1 MGFYLNKATAQK
13 QTRAHTYLQM
23 KMRTKP
29 LGDWLL
35 PLVVAVLLS
44 NTQRVVADE
53 NDIFPDLL
61 DLQDIPGCTLDPSLK
76 FDEIDE
82 VYFEVQ
88 ALNCMDYNDTFVPFP
103 DLVFNEYGEVTD
115 MVVQGEFSQF
125 TASPKYAKLKSVKL
139 QSYMLTQLLLR
150 NFKDFA
156 ELESITTDFSGVA
169 TLDLS
174 GSSLGLEKLEAIR
187 MYENK
192 MDEITGTFE
201 NLPALSEIELSKNNL
216 VSFDMQILPRS
227 LTYLGLSGNHLKV
240 LDAQYLPSSL
250 RQLLAVGNN
259 LTSFDLKAME
269 QLDLGDS
276 ELIFSV
282 DGNPLDC
289 DCQYLDD
296 FVHLLSTKNVACPSF
311 STPLCLRCDKASPLR
326 HYTFDNNIEQLL
338 QLDEFTEKC
347 KSGGA
352 QGGDK
357 EEESPPPY
365 EDDNYF
371 SNYDVTPENDGNG
384 NGEATPTGD
393 DFDQTKTGDELDS
406 SDDDVKAADRKTDPV
421 GGGGGGG
428 HNAASSDFDTD
439 AEGGISGASIS
450 RTAGASMWL
459 VIAVVYLF
467 GH

>member
-1 MGFYLNKATAQK
+1 MKRVSPNSLNLSTF
-13 QTRAHTYLQM
+13 TSYVRAEASFSYTHTH
-23 KMRTKP
+23 
-29 LGDWLL
+29 
-35 PLVVAVLLS
+35 
-44 NTQRVVADE
+44 
-53 NDIFPDLL
+53 
-61 DLQDIPGCTLDPSLK
+61 
-76 FDEIDE
+76 
-82 VYFEVQ
+82 
-88 ALNCMDYNDTFVPFP
+88 LN
-103 DLVFNEYGEVTD
+103 
-115 MVVQGEFSQF
+115 
-125 TASPKYAKLKSVKL
+125 
-139 QSYMLTQLLLR
+139 LR
-150 NFKDFA
+150 A
-156 ELESITTDFSGVA
+156 
-169 TLDLS
+169 
-174 GSSLGLEKLEAIR
+174 
-187 MYENK
+187 
-192 MDEITGTFE
+192 
-201 NLPALSEIELSKNNL
+201 
-216 VSFDMQILPRS
+216 
-227 LTYLGLSGNHLKV
+227 
-240 LDAQYLPSSL
+240 
-250 RQLLAVGNN
+250 
-259 LTSFDLKAME
+259 
-269 QLDLGDS
+269 
-276 ELIFSV
+276 
-282 DGNPLDC
+282 GNPLDC

-406 SDDDVKAADRKTDPV
+406 SDDDVKAADRKTEPV

-459 VIAVVYLF
+459 VIAVFYLF